1 MKERKKRGRKEGRK
15 EGREEGKRERKNG
28 RKKERKEGR
37 KNLSRGTAT
46 ADVFCLSDIKGS
58 VANFPFI
65 VPILSTPLVSGHS
78 IFAFYRCPVMRGNRI
93 QD

>member
-15 EGREEGKRERKNG
+15 EGRKGG
-28 RKKERKEGR
+28 RKEREKEWKEGR

-78 IFAFYRCPVMRGNRI
+78 IFAFYGCPVMRGNRI